1 MHVKWWNNNKCLC
14 DCKIYICEKC
24 YVWNPSTCSCENG
37 QYLASFM
44 IQRLSVMKLKGYMM
58 RKSILYKADPGAD
71 PDL

>member
-37 QYLASFM
+37 QYLASFTDDSA
-44 IQRLSVMKLKGYMM
+44 IICNEVKRLYDEEKHTL
-58 RKSILYKADPGAD
+58 
-71 PDL
+71 